1 MTQRKPPADETP
13 LDPAIMDQFLQNLTP
28 LAPPAGLRAKVLE
41 RIRQPEPDFLTLRV
55 DTGWESVAPA
65 LEIKLLTY
73 DTRSGTK
80 SFLVRAQAGA
90 CMPAHHHH
98 GYEECLVLEGEITL
112 GDMVLRAGDFHGAQ
126 SHTQHPS
133 ICSDRGALV
142 YVRSALNDYPDIH
155 P

>member
-55 DTGWESVAPA
+55 DTGWESVAPT
-65 LEIKLLTY
+65 LEVKLLTY

-80 SFLVRAQAGA
+80 SFLIRAQAGA
-90 CMPAHHHH
+90 SMPAHHHR
-98 GYEECLVLEGEITL
+98 GYEECLVLEGEITI
-112 GDMVLRAGDFHGAQ
+112 GDLVLRAGDFHGAQ
-126 SHTQHPS
+126 GDTEHPA
-133 ICSDRGALV
+133 IRTDLGALV
-142 YVRSALNDYPDIH
+142 YVRSALKDYPDIR

>member
-1 MTQRKPPADETP
+1 MTQRKPPTDETT
-13 LDPAIMDQFLQNLTP
+13 LDPMLMDQFLQNLTP

-41 RIRQPEPDFLTLRV
+41 RIHTPAPDFLTLRV

-65 LEIKLLTY
+65 LEVKLLTY
-73 DTRSGTK
+73 DTRGGTK

-90 CMPAHHHH
+90 SMPAHHHH
-98 GYEECLVLEGEITL
+98 GYEECLVLEGEIII
-112 GDMVLRAGDFHGAQ
+112 GDTVLRAGDFHGAR
-126 SHTQHPS
+126 SHTQHPV
-133 ICSDRGALV
+133 IRTDLGALV